1 MNVAVLE
8 VKNVSFRYGNGPW
21 ILKDVS
27 MEVEQGERV
36 VILGPSGYGKSTLA
50 KIIAGYLEPLS
61 GKVLWNNHDLP
72 QNCFC
77 PIQLIYQHPE
87 KALNPRWKMK
97 KSLFEAGEPSE
108 EVLRQIGIQ
117 EKWYDRWPNELSGG
131 ELQRFCV
138 ARVLKPETRLLIADE
153 MTTMLDALNQAHI
166 WNFIL
171 EYAEKHGM
179 SIIAITHNKFLA
191 EKLAT
196 RIISIPDINHI
207 EANQDDF

>member
-1 MNVAVLE
+1 MAVLE

-108 EVLRQIGIQ
+108 EVLSQVGIK
-117 EKWYDRWPNELSGG
+117 EKWYDRWPNEFSGG

-207 EANQDDF
+207 EANQDDL

>member
-1 MNVAVLE
+1 MAVLE

-191 EKLAT
+191 EKFAT

-207 EANQDDF
+207 EANQDDL

>member
-1 MNVAVLE
+1 MAVLE
-8 VKNVSFRYGNGPW
+8 VKNVSFRYVNGPW

-207 EANQDDF
+207 EANQDDL

>member
-1 MNVAVLE
+1 MAVLE

-108 EVLRQIGIQ
+108 EVLSQVGIK

-196 RIISIPDINHI
+196 RIINIPDINHI
-207 EANQDDF
+207 EANQDDL

>member
-1 MNVAVLE
+1 MAVLE

-21 ILKDVS
+21 ILRDVS

-108 EVLRQIGIQ
+108 EVLSQVGIK

-191 EKLAT
+191 EKIAT
-196 RIISIPDINHI
+196 RIIRIPDINHI
-207 EANQDDF
+207 EANQDDL

>member
-1 MNVAVLE
+1 MAVLE

-207 EANQDDF
+207 EANQDDL

>member
-1 MNVAVLE
+1 MAVLE

-108 EVLRQIGIQ
+108 EVLSQVGIK

-207 EANQDDF
+207 EANHDDL

>member
-1 MNVAVLE
+1 MTVLE

-108 EVLRQIGIQ
+108 EVLSQVGIK

-207 EANQDDF
+207 EANQDDL

>member
-108 EVLRQIGIQ
+108 EVLHQIGIQ

-196 RIISIPDINHI
+196 RIISIPDINNI
-207 EANQDDF
+207 EANQDDL

>member
-1 MNVAVLE
+1 MAVLE

-108 EVLRQIGIQ
+108 EVLSQVGIK

-166 WNFIL
+166 WTFIL

-207 EANQDDF
+207 EANQDDL

>member
-1 MNVAVLE
+1 MAVLE

-179 SIIAITHNKFLA
+179 SIISITHNKFLA

-207 EANQDDF
+207 EANQDDL

>member
-1 MNVAVLE
+1 MAVLE

-50 KIIAGYLEPLS
+50 KIIAGYLDPLS
-61 GKVLWNNHDLP
+61 GKVLWNNHTLP

-108 EVLRQIGIQ
+108 EVLSQVGIQ

-191 EKLAT
+191 EKIAT

-207 EANQDDF
+207 EANQDDL

>member
-108 EVLRQIGIQ
+108 EVLSQVGIK

-207 EANQDDF
+207 EANQDDL

>member
-108 EVLRQIGIQ
+108 EVLSQVGIK

-191 EKLAT
+191 EKIAT
-196 RIISIPDINHI
+196 RIIRIPDINHI
-207 EANQDDF
+207 EANQDDL

>member
-1 MNVAVLE
+1 MAVLE

-50 KIIAGYLEPLS
+50 KIIAGYLDPLS
-61 GKVLWNNHDLP
+61 GKVLWNNHTLP

-108 EVLRQIGIQ
+108 EVLSQVGIQ

-207 EANQDDF
+207 EANQDDL

>member
-1 MNVAVLE
+1 MAVLE

-108 EVLRQIGIQ
+108 EVVSQVGIK

-207 EANQDDF
+207 EANQDDL

>member
-1 MNVAVLE
+1 MAVLE

-108 EVLRQIGIQ
+108 EVLSQVGIK

-179 SIIAITHNKFLA
+179 CIIAITHNKFLA

-207 EANQDDF
+207 EANQDDL

>member
-1 MNVAVLE
+1 MTVLE

-50 KIIAGYLEPLS
+50 KIIAGYLDPLS
-61 GKVLWNNHDLP
+61 GKVLWNNHTLP

-108 EVLRQIGIQ
+108 EVLSQVGIK

-207 EANQDDF
+207 EANQDDL

>member
-1 MNVAVLE
+1 MAVLE

-50 KIIAGYLEPLS
+50 KIIAGYLKPLS

-196 RIISIPDINHI
+196 RIIRIPDINHI
-207 EANQDDF
+207 EANQDDL

>member
-1 MNVAVLE
+1 MAVLE

-27 MEVEQGERV
+27 MEIEQGERV

-207 EANQDDF
+207 EANQDDL

>member
-1 MNVAVLE
+1 MAVLE

-61 GKVLWNNHDLP
+61 GKVLWDNHDLP

-207 EANQDDF
+207 ESNQDDL

>member
-1 MNVAVLE
+1 MAVLE

-36 VILGPSGYGKSTLA
+36 VILGPSGYGKSILA

-108 EVLRQIGIQ
+108 EVLRQVGIK

-207 EANQDDF
+207 EANQDDL

>member
-1 MNVAVLE
+1 MAVLE

-50 KIIAGYLEPLS
+50 KIIAGYLDPLS

-108 EVLRQIGIQ
+108 EVLSQVGIK

-191 EKLAT
+191 EKIAT
-196 RIISIPDINHI
+196 RIIRIPDINHI
-207 EANQDDF
+207 EANQDDL

>member
-1 MNVAVLE
+1 MAVLE

-50 KIIAGYLEPLS
+50 KIIAGYLDPLS

-108 EVLRQIGIQ
+108 EVLSQVGIQ

-207 EANQDDF
+207 EANQDDL

>member
-1 MNVAVLE
+1 MAVLE

-108 EVLRQIGIQ
+108 EVLHQIGIQ

-207 EANQDDF
+207 EANQDDL